1 MMNEA
6 ELSANLK
13 TKSQSSD
20 YQAVVDVSL
29 KDFSAIS
36 QLLFKHG
43 NQIQMRLSKAVQAFY
58 YRALFTFLVIFSH
71 ITISAFSGSIP
82 FTDSFYLMF
91 MIFLS
96 PLEILVYATFYK
108 DYAYDYLYK
117 INGHYQYN
125 FSFSIVEFERAI
137 IDTFGALIDWV
148 INSAPFILIDM
159 GPLISSR
166 GRTVQY

>member
-1 MMNEA
+1 
-6 ELSANLK
+6 
-13 TKSQSSD
+13 
-20 YQAVVDVSL
+20 
-29 KDFSAIS
+29 
-36 QLLFKHG
+36 
-43 NQIQMRLSKAVQAFY
+43 
-58 YRALFTFLVIFSH
+58 
-71 ITISAFSGSIP
+71 
-82 FTDSFYLMF
+82 
-91 MIFLS
+91 
-96 PLEILVYATFYK
+96 
-108 DYAYDYLYK
+108 LYK